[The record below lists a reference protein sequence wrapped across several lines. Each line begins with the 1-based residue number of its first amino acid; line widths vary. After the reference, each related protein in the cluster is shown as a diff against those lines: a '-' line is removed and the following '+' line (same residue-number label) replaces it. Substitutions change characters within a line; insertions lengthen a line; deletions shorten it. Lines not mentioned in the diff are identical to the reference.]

1 MSIWKALYIH
11 RATCVSI
18 HHTLTMDTSAFNIVP
33 SPGPGMNNGVEQA
46 AANSDTTFDA
56 NLHVGTV
63 VWTVVNIVFALL
75 LAARII
81 YVSSKRHKLSQSQG
95 ENTSRRGNSL
105 ANIFKKKQEDIP
117 SWVSFKIT
125 TEDVFPL
132 LLATAIAI
140 QEIIFLYAETRGI
153 DGRMEMTFDCKK
165 AREVVWAAIWVIP
178 MIVLVFSLE
187 CLVRSFAETGFPSR
201 SGKALVF
208 CISSTTTLT
217 AMTCLFLRFSK
228 TDNGLCNGHILL
240 FVNQYSIGGLGLAGV
255 LIPIWAAI
263 LMRLWSN
270 IENITDIPVEQRIAA
285 IKIGAYTILGAL
297 QMAFIIPYFAIATAG
312 TVNKATLFIGEIALN
327 SMGVL
332 CFIAQHSLDSYAHNL
347 LQSSQTARD
356 PEKTTSHS
364 SGPPPEPSRRVV
376 AGSIPTPQETIVDAN
391 RGTNSHNTIGP
402 TPSQKSFT
410 SHVSNLQI
418 QISQLREKLVTRFVP
433 AMTSQKEPA
442 RSNSPSVPQQ
452 SQAKSLVPLILT
464 RTRTPT
470 TPQPR
475 PLPGPTI
482 SPHTSPRKPR
492 PLPPLPPMGL
502 ATSTPTP
509 SRPSRSNV
517 PSLYHIE
524 DLAVRAVIMG
534 PTPLR
539 VATRKERSRTLTPI
553 LERPVPPPMEPS
565 QAPEWYQPKI
575 NSW

>member
-1 MSIWKALYIH
+1 
-11 RATCVSI
+11 
-18 HHTLTMDTSAFNIVP
+18 MDTSAFNIVP

-46 AANSDTTFDA
+46 ATNSDTALGA
-56 NLHVGTV
+56 NLHIGTV
-63 VWTVVNIVFALL
+63 VWTVVNFVLALL

-81 YVSSKRHKLSQSQG
+81 YVSSKRHKLSYSQG

-117 SWVSFKIT
+117 SWMSFKIG

-132 LLATAIAI
+132 LLVTAIAI
-140 QEIIFLYAETRGI
+140 QEIIFLYAEMREI
-153 DGRMEMTFDCKK
+153 DGRMEMTFDCQK
-165 AREVVWAAIWVIP
+165 ATEAVWAAIWVIP
-178 MIVLVFSLE
+178 IIILVFSLE
-187 CLVRSFAETGFPSR
+187 CLVRSFAKTGFPSR
-201 SGKALVF
+201 SGKALLF
-208 CISSTTTLT
+208 CISSTAALT

-228 TDNGLCNGHILL
+228 TDNGLCSGHILL
-240 FVNQYSIGGLGLAGV
+240 FVNQYSLGGLGLAGV

-263 LMRLWSN
+263 LIRLWSN
-270 IENITDIPVEQRIAA
+270 MENSTDIPVEQRIAA
-285 IKIGAYTILGAL
+285 IQIGAYTIIGAL

-332 CFIAQHSLDSYAHNL
+332 CFIAQHTLNSYAHNL
-347 LQSSQTARD
+347 LQSSQTASD
-356 PEKTTSHS
+356 LEKATSHS
-364 SGPPPEPSRRVV
+364 SGPPPEPSKRVDT
-376 AGSIPTPQETIVDAN
+376 GSTPTPQATIVDAN
-391 RGTNSHNTIGP
+391 RGTDSHNTIGP

-410 SHVSNLQI
+410 SHLTNLQI
-418 QISQLREKLVTRFVP
+418 QISQLRQKLVTKFVTV
-433 AMTSQKEPA
+433 MTSQKEPA
-442 RSNSPSVPQQ
+442 RSNSPSVTQQ
-452 SQAKSLVPLILT
+452 SLAKSQASLILT

-475 PLPGPTI
+475 PLPSPTV

-492 PLPPLPPMGL
+492 PLPPLPSMGL

-517 PSLYHIE
+517 PSLYHME

-539 VATRKERSRTLTPI
+539 AATRKERSRTLTPI

-565 QAPEWYQPKI
+565 QAPEWYQPKF
-575 NSW
+575 NSG